1 MQADCDGVEIVVEQV
16 GIGVERDLRGLVAE
30 HALQRKHIHP
40 GRQTGN
46 QQSSNL
52 ANTQPRAPLT

>member
-30 HALQRKHIHP
+30 HALQRKHIH
-40 GRQTGN
+40 
-46 QQSSNL
+46 SS
-52 ANTQPRAPLT
+52 